1 MNTKFTNACERIDQP
16 CPPIWMMRQA
26 GRYQQGY
33 MEMKEQFT
41 FEQMC
46 KLPRIAA
53 RTAMLPIDQF
63 DFDIAILF
71 SDILF
76 PIEGLGVPLKFAP
89 GPQFEWT
96 INEDNYKQ
104 HSDVDR
110 ATQHMQFQATAVQA
124 TRESLHKSKSLI
136 GFVGGP
142 WTLLNYATGK
152 QPNMSLKWKAEYLEE
167 VIVPVLRRNIHL
179 QLEAGAEKVMILDSG
194 VGNMSEAFFK
204 NQYMRLLKPLIS
216 SNTGYYTQHLNSRCI
231 PSLYRMGWSGLGVD
245 WQVDLPRTFKKYKDG
260 FIQGN
265 FDEKLLLLD
274 HSECKKEINKFL
286 DQMEHV
292 DRTGWICGLGH
303 GIIKTTPEKNV
314 QMFVNMVRERF
325 EQ

>member
-1 MNTKFTNACERIDQP
+1 MNTKFKNACERIDQS

-26 GRYQQGY
+26 GRYQKGY
-33 MEMKEQFT
+33 MELKEQFT

-53 RTAMLPIDQF
+53 RTAMLPINQF

-96 INEDNYKQ
+96 INEDNYKN
-104 HSDVDR
+104 HSDISR
-110 ATQHMQFQATAVQA
+110 AINHMEFQAVAVRA
-124 TRESLHKSKSLI
+124 TREALHRSKSLI

-152 QPNMSLKWKAEYLEE
+152 QPNMSLKWKAKYLEE
-167 VIVPVLRRNIHL
+167 VIVPLLQRNIHL
-179 QLEAGAEKVMILDSG
+179 QLDAGAEKVMILDSG
-194 VGNMSEAFFK
+194 VSNMSEAFFK
-204 NQYMRLLKPLIS
+204 THYMNILKPLMLP
-216 SNTGYYTQHLNSRCI
+216 NTGYYTQHLNSRCL
-231 PSLYRMGWSGLGVD
+231 PKLYKMGWAGIGINSTVD
-245 WQVDLPRTFKKYKDG
+245 ITNTFKKYKDG

-265 FDEKLLLLD
+265 FDEQLMLLPR
-274 HSECKKEINKFL
+274 SELKKHIESFCNEMQAI
-286 DQMEHV
+286 

-303 GIIKTTPEKNV
+303 GIHKETPEDNV
-314 QMFVNMVRERF
+314 QMFVDMIRERF
-325 EQ
+325 G